1 MNFPSSRKYEN
12 VGIQNSF
19 NGPRQ
24 GGRNVS
30 GIRVVARESAKNVGI
45 QGVGNTN
52 ADLTKAPVGAASYS
66 LGAEEAEPK
75 LA

>member
-1 MNFPSSRKYEN
+1 MVRKEAAA
-12 VGIQNSF
+12 NSF

-24 GGRNVS
+24 GGLNVS
-30 GIRVVARESAKNVGI
+30 GNRVVARESAKNVGI

-52 ADLTKAPVGAASYS
+52 TDLTKAPAGAASYS